1 LLLDAWLFNNE
12 YNVSIINLVKQA
24 INKNKFTNRK
34 NQITAFGIFKWGSIK
49 DIEYLRKFYR
59 ETKQILWTPIGLLEL
74 LLLETNLTS

>member
-1 LLLDAWLFNNE
+1 LFNNE

-49 DIEYLRKFYR
+49 DIEHLRKFYR